1 MSAER
6 NKGELRCLSLFSGVG
21 GLDLGFLRNGIKIVG
36 AWDADP
42 DACDTYEA
50 NLGVRPETKDINH
63 LRHAVLP
70 ACEIVLAG
78 PPCQGFSSLAG
89 RGRQDRRN
97 RLILL
102 AARLIARI
110 RPDAFVIENVLGLR
124 WRSNG
129 AFIRKVRKILQAA
142 DLKAEIVELD
152 CSKLGLPQ
160 RRRRILVVG
169 GKGKVGSRV
178 VQSVRKLA
186 NSVWPTMTVADA
198 LLRGPSLVGL
208 KNHEPR
214 RHTLQ
219 WYSGVIRKIG
229 AGQKLCDTR
238 LGRASVH
245 SWDIPEV
252 FGETTEKQRLILRF
266 IAQLR
271 RQRKKR
277 RYKVI
282 GDGRPVTLL
291 QLSCGTSIPILPL
304 RAALRRLASAGYV
317 VLESPGRV
325 DITRR
330 FNGRF
335 KRLPLHGV
343 SPAVLADFGSA
354 RTVLHP
360 TDSRGLTVRECAR
373 LQGFEDDFVFM
384 GTKSKQYQL
393 VANAFPPAVSFKLAA
408 AVLDTLHERLSKQTT
423 RRRLAL
429 IS

>member
-6 NKGELRCLSLFSGVG
+6 NKGELRCLSFFSGVG
-21 GLDLGFLRNGIKIVG
+21 GLDLGFLRKGVRIVG

-63 LRHAVLP
+63 LRHASLP

-102 AARLIARI
+102 TARLIARV

-124 WRSNG
+124 WRNNG

-169 GKGKVGSRV
+169 GKGNIGGQVIE
-178 VQSVRKLA
+178 SVRKLA
-186 NSVWPTMTVADA
+186 NSVEPTTTVADA
-198 LLRGPSLVGL
+198 LLRGPSLAGL
-208 KNHEPR
+208 QNHEPR
-214 RHTLQ
+214 RHTVQ

-252 FGETTEKQRLILRF
+252 FGETTAEQRRILKS

-271 RQRKKR
+271 RVKKNR
-277 RYKVI
+277 HYKAI
-282 GDGRPVTLL
+282 GDGRPVTLRQLARGTGLSTL
-291 QLSCGTSIPILPL
+291 QL
-304 RAALRRLASAGYV
+304 RAALRKLASAGYI
-317 VLESPGRV
+317 LLDSRGRI
-325 DITRR
+325 DLTRR

-343 SPAVLADFGSA
+343 SAAVLADFGSA
-354 RTVLHP
+354 RNTLHP
-360 TDSRGLTVRECAR
+360 TAPRGLTVRECAR
-373 LQGFEDDFVFM
+373 LQGFEDHFVFP
-384 GTKSKQYQL
+384 GAKSKQYQL
-393 VANAFPPAVSFKLAA
+393 VANAFPLSISYKLAN
-408 AVLDTLHERLSKQTT
+408 AVLNPFREQSDERTQQS
-423 RRRLAL
+423 RAL
-429 IS
+429 VG